1 MTQPSATRL
10 PCALLSGLLLLA
22 AASLPAPL
30 RAQPSAASEQAPAA
44 PEATDDPGEAPGA
57 ASIAQAFPNPDPGGF
72 RAWFEERGVTYGL
85 TYIAET
91 LGNVSGGTRRGSVFQ
106 GRLDMELS
114 IDLEKLAGLPGLTFH
129 ANAFQIHGR
138 GLSEC
143 CLGNLA
149 TVSGIEAQASS
160 RLYEL
165 WLEQALWDDRVALRL
180 GQLAVDTEFFT
191 SQYAGLFV
199 NATFG
204 WPAVMGANLPAGGPA
219 YPLAA
224 LFDGDPAGP
233 GEDPQRSN
241 RSGTRFRTRDPGLA
255 IAELNLGFTL
265 GSGAAGLPG
274 MVKLGGYHHF
284 GGFDDLRRDVNGLS
298 LRDPAS
304 SGVPRRIRGNSGIYA
319 SLDQLA
325 YREPGTRDQGL
336 GVFLRVAGSPSATSQ
351 IDFYADGGV
360 TYKGLLPGRVNDT
373 LGLGLAYAHVSSAAR
388 GLDRDQGLFG
398 PVPQPVRSS
407 EAVAEVSYQG
417 EVVPGLTV
425 QPFLQYILRP
435 GGHVANPRDPGGAAI
450 RNATVLGLRAA
461 LRY

>member
-1 MTQPSATRL
+1 
-10 PCALLSGLLLLA
+10 
-22 AASLPAPL
+22 
-30 RAQPSAASEQAPAA
+30 
-44 PEATDDPGEAPGA
+44 
-57 ASIAQAFPNPDPGGF
+57 
-72 RAWFEERGVTYGL
+72 
-85 TYIAET
+85 
-91 LGNVSGGTRRGSVFQ
+91 
-106 GRLDMELS
+106 MELS

-224 LFDGDPAGP
+224 PGLRLKLAPVENVTFLAALFDGDPAGP

-284 GGFDDLRRDVNGLS
+284 GGFDDLRRDANGLS

-388 GLDRDQGLFG
+388 GLDRDQLLFG
-398 PVPQPVRSS
+398 PTPQPVRSS